1 MYFVLFFFIL
11 LPFSGQ
17 QKIRHTG
24 GGREYGRKNAQLI
37 FSHSDYTAGFGIA
50 PNLSIHGVPWIGSRT
65 LPPIRNFTLPR
76 KHHIYYMDILSLKYH
91 FVT

>member
-37 FSHSDYTAGFGIA
+37 FSHSDYTAGLGISPSLRFRA
-50 PNLSIHGVPWIGSRT
+50 RGLYRPCLMRIEPIWFEMANS
-65 LPPIRNFTLPR
+65 LPYLV
-76 KHHIYYMDILSLKYH
+76 KKSL
-91 FVT
+91 